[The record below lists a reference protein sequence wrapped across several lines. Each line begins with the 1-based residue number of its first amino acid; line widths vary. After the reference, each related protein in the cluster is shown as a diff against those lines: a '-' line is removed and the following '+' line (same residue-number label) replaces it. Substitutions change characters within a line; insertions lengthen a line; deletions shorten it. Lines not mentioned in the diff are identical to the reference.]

1 MIDNKI
7 RHQYRQAV
15 DDLKIAFK
23 KTWLYRFCEEVVKRL
38 NKNF

>member
-7 RHQYRQAV
+7 RHQYRQAT

-38 NKNF
+38 NKIF

>member
-7 RHQYRQAV
+7 RHQYRQAA
-15 DDLKIAFK
+15 DLKIAFK

-38 NKNF
+38 NKIF